1 MLPFEWNPN
10 LVASLG
16 VLMITALIA
25 GGFGT
30 FIRLPKVTSYLL
42 AGMLVGPSV
51 MHWVSSESLHSFKPL
66 TELAIALVLF
76 NLGAHFPLPRL
87 RKIFRRTIRFSF
99 GEMAMTFILVTVG
112 IWSLGQPTSIAV
124 LLGVLALATAPATTI
139 LVLKELESEG
149 PVTEY
154 SQAMVAM
161 NNMVTIILFELIFVA
176 IHFLRGSLDFP
187 VMYELGFLARDLLGS
202 VLVGVLGGLWIS
214 FCYALVAENRRV
226 ILLVATVILLLG
238 VCHGLGI
245 PYLLTF
251 LAMGGMV
258 ANSTYHSRQISIEMD
273 RVAGLLCVVFFVVH
287 GAELDLNA
295 FATVGLIGVAYI
307 VLRILGKYLGVY
319 SLARNCQEEPHLRH
333 WLGITLLSQAGAAIA
348 LADIAT
354 ARDPAIGEPL
364 QAIILGT
371 VVVFE
376 IVGPLSIR
384 AAMIRS
390 GEVPLSHVISHSGR
404 EFFEQLQSVWNSMVL
419 AVGRDPW
426 KRSEPNELTIDQLM
440 RKKVLSVQQDATF
453 GEVVS
458 FIDHNHDNVYAV
470 VNQANELTGIIR
482 YRELGNV
489 LFDPSISSLIRAADI
504 AVPPTRI
511 LFPDNTATEAF
522 TIFSMTKDD
531 CIPVVTREEPQVLLG
546 ILRRRDLMRQHLR
559 SQSSS

>member
-1 MLPFEWNPN
+1 MT
-10 LVASLG
+10 A
-16 VLMITALIA
+16 ALIA
-25 GGFGT
+25 GGLGT

-51 MHWVSSESLHSFKPL
+51 FNWVSSESLDEFHSL
-66 TELAIALVLF
+66 TKLAIALVLF

-87 RKIFRRTIRFSF
+87 RKIFKRTIRFSF
-99 GEMAMTFILVTVG
+99 GEMAVTFMFVAVG
-112 IWSLGQPTSIAV
+112 IWSLGQPPSFAV

-149 PVTEY
+149 PITEY

-161 NNMVTIILFELIFVA
+161 NNMVTIVLFELIFVG
-176 IHFLRGSLDFP
+176 IHFIHGHLKIP
-187 VMYELGFLARDLLGS
+187 VMHELGFLARDLIGS
-202 VLVGVLGGLWIS
+202 VLVGIIGGIWIS
-214 FCYALVAENRRV
+214 FCYALVAESRRV
-226 ILLVATVILLLG
+226 ILLVATVILMLG
-238 VCHGLGI
+238 ICDGLGI

-258 ANSTYHSRQISIEMD
+258 ANSTYHSRQISVEMD
-273 RVAGLLCVVFFVVH
+273 RVAGLLCVIFFVVH
-287 GAELDLNA
+287 GAELNLKA
-295 FATVGLIGVAYI
+295 FATVGVIGVAYI
-307 VLRILGKYLGVY
+307 FLRILGKYLGVY
-319 SLARNCQEEPHLRH
+319 TFARNYNDEPHLRH

-348 LADIAT
+348 LADIAVT
-354 ARDPAIGEPL
+354 RDPEIGKPL

-384 AAMIRS
+384 AAMIRA
-390 GEVPLSHVISHSGR
+390 GEVPLSHVISHSGS
-404 EFFEQLQSVWNSMVL
+404 EFLQQIQSVWNSILL
-419 AVGRDPW
+419 AFGRDPW

-511 LFPDNTATEAF
+511 LFPDNTASEAF

-559 SQSSS
+559 SQASS